1 MEISLSLFF
10 QRGHFSSEDESKLA
24 MMRKQ
29 KMMMEQKQ
37 KMMMEQKLA
46 MMAKQESM
54 LMKNHMMVAYE
65 REQAMK
71 EKKMQDER

>member
-1 MEISLSLFF
+1 MYCELKVMEISLSLFF

-24 MMRKQ
+24 MMR
-29 KMMMEQKQ
+29 KQ